1 LKGNSKK
8 VLDKPPGSCY
18 LGICNRQRGK
28 EMQTIITETTVD
40 PRDGSLLP
48 VEWFSAEL
56 NYTEY
61 NLVLAPPVIP
71 GTRPACILT
80 LSLN

>member
-1 LKGNSKK
+1 
-8 VLDKPPGSCY
+8 
-18 LGICNRQRGK
+18 
-28 EMQTIITETTVD
+28 MQTIIIETTVD